1 MINNEFDSLDAVR
14 EKHNNTPKDT
24 ESNAMEVLPASNT
37 KSSENKNKQLLPVKP
52 KLPEILKKKIEQNPM
67 PMLTYAPIDS
77 SHYSFTYDFDETVS
91 FRMDEAENTTRVND
105 FVEAEYSEYVQE
117 SDKVYYAI
125 AAASGAL
132 TGALSFIK
140 LSEEQLR
147 KIEQF
152 KKTDWQPIVIY
163 VAELAGCKKKDYKSA
178 SKYLVDQAVRK
189 IMKDETVK
197 EYLTHLAAHPT
208 MAGLVFSMIVQ
219 FSGKQLTIS
228 ESGEIKAS
236 KLPKYYYVGD
246 TNSEKI
252 VSAILYWLFTLAANQ
267 AQSKRSI
274 IDNLGLP
281 TELIKK
287 VKAFVNIPFIKNI
300 PNSYEE
306 AEEQFSNWLRNT
318 ISGAELVSDEDG
330 EGQQKLILKLMK
342 IVLELGNDAFPVLI
356 NECVVRSLYIL
367 VRLCDVIKEKNVASF
382 EELRSIPAM
391 LVLPQNNRIL
401 SKMCLVASASFVG
414 VNLSI
419 AALKAISTKKAGD
432 RKFLSAFLTEVNI
445 VGIGRLVFAC
455 IADSK
460 YWGDDVKPRFQRKP
474 HSHKKEDDSFDW
486 TEGESSFTPLALD
499 AIQARLL
506 YCFENLCVRK
516 DIEKTADTED
526 SKTKKTWLADWRSCI
541 VSGAGIPAEFQ
552 DQYFI
557 EDETLLYDGIYE
569 LSKNKE
575 NFGWFYLLTQEL
587 ALFKPYFSLG
597 SEKDAKYKKLKQQYN
612 YVSDQFVRRQTI
624 VSQAEVDAVLSA
636 YKKNQNYISGRTT
649 VLIATAV
656 GGSAVIVITG
666 GLALTFAPG
675 IAAMI
680 AGEAIAGL
688 HGAALTSA
696 SLAFVGG
703 GSLAAGGLGMAGG
716 TAIITGGGALIGL
729 ASTGG
734 VSAASFMMMATSE
747 YWIRQGAKLLTYCK
761 CILCDTLKDNVSLKR
776 ILLQVTKV
784 EKETNE
790 ELQALKTEDNEL
802 DNDYVKKLKE
812 YHMYLTKVQK
822 ELQKYATHNEAEKE

>member
-1 MINNEFDSLDAVR
+1 MINKEFDSLDAVK
-14 EKHNNTPKDT
+14 EEHNKAPEVA
-24 ESNAMEVLPASNT
+24 ESNATEVLPPSKT
-37 KSSENKNKQLLPVKP
+37 KNSETKKKQLLHIKR
-52 KLPEILKKKIEQNPM
+52 KLPEILKKKTEPHPM

-91 FRMDEAENTTRVND
+91 FRMDEAEHTTRVND
-105 FVEAEYSEYVQE
+105 FVEADYSECVPE
-117 SDKVYYAI
+117 SDKAYYAI
-125 AAASGAL
+125 AAASGIL

-147 KIEQF
+147 KIDQF
-152 KKTDWQPIVIY
+152 KKKDWQPIVIY
-163 VAELAGCKKKDYKSA
+163 VAELVGCKKKDYKSA

-189 IMKDETVK
+189 IIKDETTK

-208 MAGLVFSMIVQ
+208 MAGLVFSLIVQ
-219 FSGKQLTIS
+219 YSGEQLTIS

-236 KLPKYYYVGD
+236 KLPKYYYIGD

-252 VSAILYWLFTLAANQ
+252 VSAILYWLFSLAVNQ

-287 VKAFVNIPFIKNI
+287 VKAFVNISFIKNI

-330 EGQQKLILKLMK
+330 EEQQKLILNLMK
-342 IVLELGNDAFPVLI
+342 IVLELGKDAFPVLI

-382 EELRSIPAM
+382 EEFKSIPAE
-391 LVLPQNNRIL
+391 LVLPKNNRVL

-414 VNLSI
+414 VNLSA
-419 AALKAISTKKAGD
+419 AALKAIASMKAGDD

-445 VGIGRLVFAC
+445 VGVGRLVFAC

-474 HSHKKEDDSFDW
+474 HSHKKEDDSYDW
-486 TEGESSFTPLALD
+486 TEDESSFTPLALD

-506 YCFENLCVRK
+506 YCFENLCVKK
-516 DIEKTADTED
+516 DIEKTADAED

-569 LSKNKE
+569 LSKNKD

-597 SEKDAKYKKLKQQYN
+597 NEEDAKYKKLKQQYD

-624 VSQAEVDAVLSA
+624 VSQAEVDALLST

-649 VLIATAV
+649 KLITTAV
-656 GGSAVIVITG
+656 GGAAVIVITG

-675 IAAMI
+675 IAALI
-680 AGEAIAGL
+680 AGEAVAGL

-734 VSAASFMMMATSE
+734 VSAASFMMIATSE
-747 YWIRQGAKLLTYCK
+747 YWIRQSAKLLTYCK

-784 EKETNE
+784 EMETNE
-790 ELQALKTEDNEL
+790 ELQALKTEGNEL

-812 YHMYLTKVQK
+812 YHMFLTKVQK
-822 ELQKYATHNEAEKE
+822 ELQKYATQNEAQN